1 MTNFLPYVGCFLGGA
16 ACVGA
21 WWWWIGHKAKVRAL
35 EQAALVAAKEG
46 G

>member
-21 WWWWIGHKAKVRAL
+21 WWWWIGHKAKVRAR
-35 EQAALVAAKEG
+35 EQAALVAAKKP
-46 G
+46 